1 MRWQTG
7 QMARE
12 VTIGEAK
19 THFSQLI
26 RRAEAGEEIV
36 VRRGHERVARIAPLE
51 RRGEVE
57 GFGSLRGQIEIGPD
71 FDAPLA
77 DFTDFE

>member
-1 MRWQTG
+1 
-7 QMARE
+7 MARE

-36 VRRGHERVARIAPLE
+36 VRRGRERVARIAPLE
-51 RRGEVE
+51 GRGKVE
-57 GFGSLRGQIEIGPD
+57 GFGSLRGQIRIGPD
-71 FDAPLA
+71 FDAALP
-77 DFTDFE
+77 DFTDYE